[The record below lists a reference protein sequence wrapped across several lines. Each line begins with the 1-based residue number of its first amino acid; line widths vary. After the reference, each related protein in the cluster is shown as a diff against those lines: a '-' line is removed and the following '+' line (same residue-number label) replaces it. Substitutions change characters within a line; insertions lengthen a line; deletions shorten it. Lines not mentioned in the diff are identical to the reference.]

1 MAGGIMISVDYI
13 TRVIYADTDM
23 MGRVY
28 YGRYYEYFE
37 AARSHLL
44 RELGLPYS
52 EIEKDGYYLPVL
64 ESHCEYKNPAT
75 FEDELIIRT
84 MLKTMPRST
93 LRVDYEVIKGSDIAA
108 IGHTVHAFLNR
119 DGRAVK
125 PPAAFRKALENHWR
139 GE

>member
-1 MAGGIMISVDYI
+1 MISVDFT
-13 TRVIYADTDM
+13 TRVIYAETDM

-28 YGRYYEYFE
+28 YGRFFEYFE

-44 RELGLPYS
+44 REIGLPYS
-52 EIEKDGYYLPVL
+52 EIEKAGFYLPVI

-84 MLKTMPRST
+84 MFKNKPKST
-93 LRVDYEVIKGSDIAA
+93 LKVEYEVLKGEDIVA
-108 IGHTVHAFLNR
+108 IGHTIHTFVNH

-125 PPAAFRKALENHWR
+125 PPTPFRKALEEHWSD
-139 GE
+139 E

>member
-1 MAGGIMISVDYI
+1 MISVDFT
-13 TRVIYADTDM
+13 TRVIYAETDM

-28 YGRYYEYFE
+28 YGRFYEYFE

-44 RELGLPYS
+44 REIGLPYS
-52 EIEKDGYYLPVL
+52 EIEKTGFYLPVI

-84 MLKTMPRST
+84 MFKSKPRST
-93 LRVDYEVIKGSDIAA
+93 LKVEYEVLKGEDIVA
-108 IGHTVHAFLNR
+108 IGHTVHTFVNH

-125 PPAAFRKALENHWR
+125 PPTPFRKALEEHWSD
-139 GE
+139 E